1 MCGIFEFWWN
11 NFFMGMKLNFKFES
25 SEKIYKGFAC
35 KWNFR
40 WEFYVK
46 WARIRITG
54 ISFVKFS
61 VGGSRSIYRGITY
74 KIEEEKISKG
84 FPCKSFL
91 LEVPDQFLGEF
102 HIKLKR
108 KNFTK
113 DFLVKNNIGVI
124 CLNNFFMGM
133 KFDFKFEIWEFFY
146 KGFPCKK
153 KYGNAL

>member
-1 MCGIFEFWWN
+1 MEVPDQFIG
-11 NFFMGMKLNFKFES
+11 KLLIKLKRK
-25 SEKIYKGFAC
+25 KIY
-35 KWNFR
+35 
-40 WEFYVK
+40 
-46 WARIRITG
+46 
-54 ISFVKFS
+54 
-61 VGGSRSIYRGITY
+61 
-74 KIEEEKISKG
+74 KG

-102 HIKLKR
+102 PIKLKR

-133 KFDFKFEIWEFFY
+133 KFDFKFEIWENFY

-153 KYGNAL
+153 IKYGNAL